1 MKKRRIEV
9 TRERSIRIRIESHG
23 QATCPRCSGAPDL
36 AFVSTASERAG
47 VNAEDVN
54 RAIRSGLLPVWE
66 TQTGEALVCLGCLR
80 KLREEK
86 AI

>member
-9 TRERSIRIRIESHG
+9 TRERWTRIRIESHG
-23 QATCPRCSGAPDL
+23 PAVCPLCRETSDL
-36 AFVSTASERAG
+36 TFLRTAAEQTGVS
-47 VNAEDVN
+47 AEDVN
-54 RAIRSGLLPVWE
+54 RAIRSALLPVWE
-66 TQTGEALVCLGCLR
+66 TQNGEALVCLGCLR

>member
-9 TRERSIRIRIESHG
+9 TRERWTRIRIERHASVV
-23 QATCPRCSGAPDL
+23 CPVCRGAPDL
-36 AFVSTASERAG
+36 SFVPAAAEQTGVSE
-47 VNAEDVN
+47 DDLN

-66 TQTGEALVCLGCLR
+66 TQASEAFVCLGCLR
-80 KLREEK
+80 KLQKEK